1 MTMNNANKKKTK
13 YTSIGGQAL
22 IEGVMMRG
30 PKKTAMAVRSPD
42 GTVTVEDVNCPL
54 PSERPLVFKIPLLR
68 GMYSFFDSMRVGSKT
83 LMRSAELAGEAD
95 EDEELTPFEK
105 KLNDIFGE
113 KLFGV
118 LMTLAMIFGMGLAVL
133 LFFVVP
139 TACYTGLAKLFPVL
153 EGNILYRSVFE
164 GIFKIVIFVL
174 YIFLCTRMK
183 DMHRVFEYHGAEHKT
198 IFCYEAKQELTVENV
213 RKFKRFHPR
222 CGTSFLIV
230 MLIIGIV
237 VGFCIQTDVIWL
249 RTLIRLACL
258 PLVMGFGYEIIR
270 FCGKH
275 DNILTKILSAPGMWM
290 QHITTFEPSDDQ
302 IECAIA
308 AMKAVIPENTEGEI
322 V

>member
-1 MTMNNANKKKTK
+1 
-13 YTSIGGQAL
+13 
-22 IEGVMMRG
+22 MRG
-30 PKKTAMAVRSPD
+30 PQNTAMAVRSPKGD
-42 GTVTVEDVNCPL
+42 IVVENVNCPL
-54 PSERPLVFKIPLLR
+54 PSERPWIFKIPMLR
-68 GMYSFFDSMRVGSKT
+68 GIYSFFDSMRVGSKT
-83 LMRSAELAGEAD
+83 LMRSAELSGEAD
-95 EDEELTPFEK
+95 EEEELTPFEQ

-113 KLFGV
+113 KLFAA
-118 LMTLAMIFGMGLAVL
+118 MMSLAMVIGVAIAVL

-139 TACYTGLAKLFPVL
+139 TAAYTGLSFLFPVL
-153 EGNILYRSVFE
+153 KGNILLRSVFE
-164 GIFKIVIFVL
+164 GIFKIVMCVV

-183 DMHRVFEYHGAEHKT
+183 DMHRVFEYHGAEPKT

-213 RKFKRFHPR
+213 RRFRRFHPR

-237 VGFCIQTDVIWL
+237 IGFCIQVEAVWL
-249 RTLIRLACL
+249 RTLIRLCCL

-275 DNILTKILSAPGMWM
+275 DNLLTKILSAPGIWM

-308 AMKAVIPENTEGEI
+308 ALKAVIPENTEGEI

>member
-1 MTMNNANKKKTK
+1 
-13 YTSIGGQAL
+13 
-22 IEGVMMRG
+22 MMRG
-30 PKKTAMAVRSPD
+30 PKNTAMAVRTPE
-42 GTVTVEDVNCPL
+42 GKIEVENVSCPL
-54 PSERPLVFKIPLLR
+54 PSERPWIFKIPLLR

-83 LMRSAELAGEAD
+83 LMRSAELAGQAD
-95 EDEELTPFEK
+95 DEEVLTPFEK

-113 KLFGV
+113 KLFGA
-118 LMTLAMIFGMGLAVL
+118 LMTLAVFLGMAIAIF

-139 TACYTGLAKLFPVL
+139 TACYTGLSMLFPVL
-153 EGNILYRSVFE
+153 KGNILFRSVFE

-213 RKFKRFHPR
+213 RKFRRFHPR

-290 QHITTFEPSDDQ
+290 QHITTFEPDDGQ

-308 AMKAVIPENTEGEI
+308 AMKAVIPDDAGGEI

>member
-1 MTMNNANKKKTK
+1 
-13 YTSIGGQAL
+13 
-22 IEGVMMRG
+22 
-30 PKKTAMAVRSPD
+30 
-42 GTVTVEDVNCPL
+42 
-54 PSERPLVFKIPLLR
+54 
-68 GMYSFFDSMRVGSKT
+68 
-83 LMRSAELAGEAD
+83 MRSAELAGQAD
-95 EDEELTPFEK
+95 DEEELTPFEK

-113 KLFGV
+113 KLFGA
-118 LMTLAMIFGMGLAVL
+118 LMTLAVFLGMAIAIL

-139 TACYTGLAKLFPVL
+139 TACYTGLSMLFPVL
-153 EGNILYRSVFE
+153 KGNILFRSVFE

-213 RKFKRFHPR
+213 RKFRRFHPR

-290 QHITTFEPSDDQ
+290 QHITTFEPDDGQ

-308 AMKAVIPENTEGEI
+308 AMKAVIPDDAGGEI

>member
-1 MTMNNANKKKTK
+1 MSKKTKTK

-30 PKKTAMAVRSPD
+30 PKKTSIAVRTPD
-42 GTVTVEDVNCPL
+42 GRITVEDVKCPL
-54 PSERPLVFKIPLLR
+54 PSERPWIFKIPLLR
-68 GMYSFFDSMRVGSKT
+68 GMYSFFDSLRVGSRT
-83 LMRSAELAGEAD
+83 LMRSAELAGED
-95 EDEELTPFEK
+95 DGEEELTPFEQ
-105 KLNDIFGE
+105 KLNDLFGE

-118 LMTLAMIFGMGLAVL
+118 LMTCAMLLGMALAVL

-139 TACYTGLAKLFPVL
+139 TACYTGLSMLLSALK
-153 EGNILYRSVFE
+153 GNILYRSIFE
-164 GIFKIVIFVL
+164 GIFKIIIFVL

-213 RKFKRFHPR
+213 RKFRRFHPR

-275 DNILTKILSAPGMWM
+275 NNFLTKILSAPGLWM
-290 QHITTFEPSDDQ
+290 QRITTFEPDDSQ

-308 AMKAVIPENTEGEI
+308 AMKAVIPEDSEGEI

>member
-1 MTMNNANKKKTK
+1 MSKCDTKCKTK

-30 PKKTAMAVRSPD
+30 PQKTAMAVRSPS
-42 GTVTVEDVNCPL
+42 GEIVVEDVECQSPDQRPKWVKLPL
-54 PSERPLVFKIPLLR
+54 IR
-68 GMYSFFDSMRVGSKT
+68 GVYAFVDSMRVGSKT
-83 LMRSAELAGEAD
+83 LMRSAELAGEA
-95 EDEELTPFEK
+95 EEEELTPFEQ

-113 KLFGV
+113 KLFNALLTVAMFLGV
-118 LMTLAMIFGMGLAVL
+118 AMAVL

-139 TACYTGLAKLFPVL
+139 SGLYSGLAALLPFFK
-153 EGNILYRSVFE
+153 GNILARSVFE
-164 GIFKIVIFVL
+164 GIFKIVMFVL

-198 IFCYEAKQELTVENV
+198 IFCYEAKQELTVENI
-213 RKFKRFHPR
+213 RKFRRFHPR
-222 CGTSFLIV
+222 CGTSFIII
-230 MLIIGIV
+230 MLILGIV
-237 VGFCIQTDVIWL
+237 IGFCIQIDTVWL
-249 RTLIRLACL
+249 RTLVRLCCL
-258 PLVMGFGYEIIR
+258 PIVMGVGYEIIR

-275 DNILTKILSAPGMWM
+275 DNWLTRILSAPGLWM
-290 QHITTFEPSDDQ
+290 QRITTFEPSDDQ

>member
-1 MTMNNANKKKTK
+1 MSKKTKTK

-30 PKKTAMAVRSPD
+30 PKKTSIAVRTPD
-42 GTVTVEDVNCPL
+42 GRITVEDVKCPL
-54 PSERPLVFKIPLLR
+54 PSERPWIFKIPLLR
-68 GMYSFFDSMRVGSKT
+68 GMYSFFDSLRVGSRT
-83 LMRSAELAGEAD
+83 LMRSAELAGED
-95 EDEELTPFEK
+95 DGEEELTPFEQ
-105 KLNDIFGE
+105 KLNNLFGE

-118 LMTLAMIFGMGLAVL
+118 LMTCAMLLGMALAVL

-139 TACYTGLAKLFPVL
+139 TACYTGLSMLLPALK
-153 EGNILYRSVFE
+153 GNILYRSIFE
-164 GIFKIVIFVL
+164 GIFKIIIFVL
-174 YIFLCTRMK
+174 YIFLCTCMK

-213 RKFKRFHPR
+213 RKFRRFHPR

-275 DNILTKILSAPGMWM
+275 DNFLTKILSAPGLWM
-290 QHITTFEPSDDQ
+290 QRITTFEPDDSQ

-308 AMKAVIPENTEGEI
+308 AMKAVIPEDSEGEI

>member
-1 MTMNNANKKKTK
+1 MSKKNKKTK

-30 PKKTAMAVRSPD
+30 PKNTAMAVRTPD
-42 GTVTVEDVNCPL
+42 GEITVENVKCPL
-54 PSERPLVFKIPLLR
+54 PSDRPWIFKIPLLR

-95 EDEELTPFEK
+95 EEEELSPFEQ
-105 KLNDIFGE
+105 KLNKIFGE

-118 LMTLAMIFGMGLAVL
+118 LMTLAMVLGMAIAVL
-133 LFFVVP
+133 LFLWLP
-139 TACYTGLAKLFPVL
+139 SACYKGLALLLPALK
-153 EGNILYRSVFE
+153 GKILYQSIFE
-164 GIFKIVIFVL
+164 GVFKIVIFVL

-213 RKFKRFHPR
+213 RKFRRFHPR

-237 VGFCIQTDVIWL
+237 VGFCIRTDVLWL

-258 PLVMGFGYEIIR
+258 PLIMGFGYEIIR

-275 DNILTKILSAPGMWM
+275 DNILTKILSAPGLWM
-290 QHITTFEPSDDQ
+290 QRITTFEPDDSQ

-308 AMKAVIPENTEGEI
+308 AMKAVIPEDSEGEI

>member
-1 MTMNNANKKKTK
+1 MSKTKTKTK

-30 PKKTAMAVRSPD
+30 PRKTSMAVRSPS
-42 GTVTVEDVNCPL
+42 GEIIVEDVEQRSIGDAPKIL
-54 PSERPLVFKIPLLR
+54 KIPLIR
-68 GMYSFFDSMRVGSKT
+68 GVYAFIDSMRIGSKT
-83 LMRSAELAGEAD
+83 LMRSAELAGEGD
-95 EDEELTPFEK
+95 EDEELSPFEQ
-105 KLNDIFGE
+105 KLYDLFGE
-113 KLFGV
+113 KLFNVLLSFSMVLGV
-118 LMTLAMIFGMGLAVL
+118 AVAVL

-139 TACYTGLAKLFPVL
+139 SALYSGLSALVPVL
-153 EGNILYRSVFE
+153 KGNLLARSIFE
-164 GIFKIVIFVL
+164 GVFKIVMFVL

-198 IFCYEAKQELTVENV
+198 IFCYEAKQELTVENI

-222 CGTSFLIV
+222 CGTSFIII
-230 MLIIGIV
+230 MLILGIV
-237 VGFCIQTDVIWL
+237 IGLCIRVETVWL
-249 RTLIRLACL
+249 RTLIRLCCL
-258 PLVMGFGYEIIR
+258 PVVMGVGYEIIR

-275 DNILTKILSAPGMWM
+275 DNLLTKILSAPGMWM

-308 AMKAVIPENTEGEI
+308 AMKAVIPENSEGEI

>member
-1 MTMNNANKKKTK
+1 
-13 YTSIGGQAL
+13 
-22 IEGVMMRG
+22 MMRG
-30 PKKTAMAVRSPD
+30 PKKTSIAVRTPD
-42 GTVTVEDVNCPL
+42 GRITVEDVKCPL
-54 PSERPLVFKIPLLR
+54 PSERPWIFKIPLLR
-68 GMYSFFDSMRVGSKT
+68 GMYSFFDSLRVGSRT
-83 LMRSAELAGEAD
+83 LMRSAELAGED
-95 EDEELTPFEK
+95 DGEEELTPFEQ
-105 KLNDIFGE
+105 KLNNLFGE

-118 LMTLAMIFGMGLAVL
+118 LMTCAMLLGMALAVL

-139 TACYTGLAKLFPVL
+139 TACYTGLSMLLPALK
-153 EGNILYRSVFE
+153 GNILYRSIFE
-164 GIFKIVIFVL
+164 GIFKIIIFVL

-213 RKFKRFHPR
+213 RKFRRFHPR

-275 DNILTKILSAPGMWM
+275 DNFLTKILSAPGLWM
-290 QHITTFEPSDDQ
+290 QRITTFEPDDSQ

-308 AMKAVIPENTEGEI
+308 AMKAVIPEDSEGEI

>member
-1 MTMNNANKKKTK
+1 MSKDKKTKTK

-30 PKKTAMAVRSPD
+30 PKNTAMAVRSPD
-42 GTVTVEDVNCPL
+42 GSIQVENVDCPL
-54 PSERPLVFKIPLLR
+54 PSERPSVFKIPLLR

-95 EDEELTPFEK
+95 EELSPFEQ

-113 KLFGV
+113 KLFGA
-118 LMTLAMIFGMGLAVL
+118 LMTLAMVLGMGLAIL

-153 EGNILYRSVFE
+153 EGNILWRSVFE
-164 GIFKIVIFVL
+164 GVFKIVIFVL

-183 DMHRVFEYHGAEHKT
+183 NMHRVFEYHGAEHKT

-213 RKFKRFHPR
+213 RKFRRFHPR

-275 DNILTKILSAPGMWM
+275 DNLLTKILSAPGMWM

>member
-1 MTMNNANKKKTK
+1 MSKTKPK

-22 IEGVMMRG
+22 IEGIMMRG
-30 PKKTAMAVRSPD
+30 PLKTAMAVRSPD
-42 GTVTVEDVNCPL
+42 GEIVVEDVECKST
-54 PSERPLVFKIPLLR
+54 SERPSIFKLPLLR
-68 GMYSFFDSMRVGSKT
+68 GIYGFIDSMALGSKT

-95 EDEELTPFEK
+95 EEEELSPFEQ

-113 KLFGV
+113 KLFNIIMTIAMV
-118 LMTLAMIFGMGLAVL
+118 LGFGIAIL
-133 LFFVVP
+133 LFFVAP
-139 TACYTGLAKLFPVL
+139 SAIYSGLAMLLPVL
-153 EGNILYRSVFE
+153 KGNILLRSIFE
-164 GIFKIVIFVL
+164 GVFKIVMFIL

-183 DMHRVFEYHGAEHKT
+183 EMHRVFEYHGAEHKT

-222 CGTSFLIV
+222 CGTSFLII
-230 MLIIGIV
+230 MLILGIV
-237 VGFCIQTDVIWL
+237 LGLCIQVETVWL
-249 RTLIRLACL
+249 RTIIRLCCL
-258 PLVMGFGYEIIR
+258 PLVMGIGYEIIR

-275 DNILTKILSAPGMWM
+275 DNWLTRILSAPGMWM

-308 AMKAVIPENTEGEI
+308 AIKAVIPENSEGEI

>member
-1 MTMNNANKKKTK
+1 
-13 YTSIGGQAL
+13 
-22 IEGVMMRG
+22 MMRG
-30 PKKTAMAVRSPD
+30 PMKTAMAVRSPE
-42 GTVTVEDVNCPL
+42 GKITVEDVSCPL
-54 PSERPLVFKIPLLR
+54 PSERPWIFKLPLLR
-68 GMYSFFDSMRVGSKT
+68 GMYSFIDSMRIGSKT
-83 LMRSAELAGEAD
+83 LMRSAELAGEV
-95 EDEELTPFEK
+95 EEEEELTPFEQ

-113 KLFGV
+113 KLFGL
-118 LMTLAMIFGMGLAVL
+118 LMTAAMVLGMALAVL

-139 TACYTGLAKLFPVL
+139 TACYTGLSVLFPAL
-153 EGNILYRSVFE
+153 KGNILLRSVFE
-164 GIFKIVIFVL
+164 GVFKIVMFVL

-198 IFCYEAKQELTVENV
+198 IFCYEARQELTVENV
-213 RKFKRFHPR
+213 RRFRRFHPR

-237 VGFCIQTDVIWL
+237 VGFCIQTDTVWL

-275 DNILTKILSAPGMWM
+275 YNLLTRILSAPGMWM

>member
-1 MTMNNANKKKTK
+1 MSKKTKTK
-13 YTSIGGQAL
+13 YTPIGGQAL

-30 PKKTAMAVRSPD
+30 PKKTSIAVRTPD
-42 GTVTVEDVNCPL
+42 GRITVEDVKCPL
-54 PSERPLVFKIPLLR
+54 PSERPWIFKIPLLR
-68 GMYSFFDSMRVGSKT
+68 GMYSFFDSLRVGSRT
-83 LMRSAELAGEAD
+83 LMRSAELAGED
-95 EDEELTPFEK
+95 DGEEELTPFEQ
-105 KLNDIFGE
+105 KLNNLFGE

-118 LMTLAMIFGMGLAVL
+118 LMTCAMLLGMALAVL

-139 TACYTGLAKLFPVL
+139 TACYTGLSMLLPALK
-153 EGNILYRSVFE
+153 GNILYRSIFE
-164 GIFKIVIFVL
+164 GIFKIIIFVL

-213 RKFKRFHPR
+213 RKFRRFHPR

-275 DNILTKILSAPGMWM
+275 DNFLTKILSAPGLWM
-290 QHITTFEPSDDQ
+290 QRITTFEPDDSQ

-308 AMKAVIPENTEGEI
+308 AMKAVIPEDSEGEI

>member
-1 MTMNNANKKKTK
+1 MSKSKTKTK

-30 PKKTAMAVRSPD
+30 PEKTCLAVRQPNGSI
-42 GTVTVEDVNCPL
+42 VVEDVPAKS
-54 PSERPLVFKIPLLR
+54 PADRPAVFKIPLLR
-68 GMYSFFDSMRVGSKT
+68 GVYAFIDSMRVGSKS
-83 LMRSAELAGEAD
+83 LMRSAELAGED
-95 EDEELTPFEK
+95 ESEQLSPWEQ

-113 KLFGV
+113 QLFGALLTV
-118 LMTLAMIFGMGLAVL
+118 SMIVGVAVAIL

-139 TACYTGLAKLFPVL
+139 SSLYSWLATFLPFL
-153 EGNILYRSVFE
+153 RGNILARSVFE
-164 GIFKIVIFVL
+164 GVMKIILFVL

-230 MLIIGIV
+230 MLILGIV
-237 VGFCIQTDVIWL
+237 IGFCIQIETVWL
-249 RTLIRLACL
+249 RTLVRLCCL
-258 PLVMGFGYEIIR
+258 PIVMGVGYEIIR

-275 DNILTKILSAPGMWM
+275 DNLLTKILSAPGMWM

-308 AMKAVIPENTEGEI
+308 AIKAVIPANTEGEI

>member
-1 MTMNNANKKKTK
+1 MSKKTKTK

-30 PKKTAMAVRSPD
+30 PKKTSIAVRTPD
-42 GTVTVEDVNCPL
+42 GRITVEDVKCPL
-54 PSERPLVFKIPLLR
+54 PSERPWIFKIPLLR
-68 GMYSFFDSMRVGSKT
+68 GMYSFFDSLRVGSRT
-83 LMRSAELAGEAD
+83 LMRSAELAGED
-95 EDEELTPFEK
+95 DGEEELTPFEQ
-105 KLNDIFGE
+105 KLNDLFGE

-118 LMTLAMIFGMGLAVL
+118 LMTCAMLLGMALAVL

-139 TACYTGLAKLFPVL
+139 TACYTGLSMLLPALK
-153 EGNILYRSVFE
+153 GNILYRSIFE
-164 GIFKIVIFVL
+164 GIFKIIIFVL

-213 RKFKRFHPR
+213 RKFRRFHPR

-270 FCGKH
+270 LCGKH
-275 DNILTKILSAPGMWM
+275 DNFLTKILSAPGLWM
-290 QHITTFEPSDDQ
+290 QRITTFEPDDSQ

-308 AMKAVIPENTEGEI
+308 AMKAVIPEDSEGEI

>member
-1 MTMNNANKKKTK
+1 MSKKNKTK

-30 PKKTAMAVRSPD
+30 PKNTAMAVRGPKGD
-42 GTVTVEDVNCPL
+42 IVVENVNCTL
-54 PSERPLVFKIPLLR
+54 PADRPWIFKIPMLR
-68 GMYSFFDSMRVGSKT
+68 GIYSFFDSMKVGSKT
-83 LMRSAELAGEAD
+83 LMRSAELSGEV
-95 EDEELTPFEK
+95 EEEEELTPFEQ
-105 KLNDIFGE
+105 KLNKIFGE
-113 KLFGV
+113 KLFGA
-118 LMTLAMIFGMGLAVL
+118 LMTLAMLLGVAIAVL
-133 LFFVVP
+133 LFMFVP
-139 TACYTGLAKLFPVL
+139 TASYTGLAMLFPKL
-153 EGNILYRSVFE
+153 DGDTPTHLLMRSVFE
-164 GIFKIVIFVL
+164 GVMKILIFVV

-213 RKFKRFHPR
+213 RQFRRFHPR

-237 VGFCIQTDVIWL
+237 VGLCIPIKEPLL
-249 RTLIRLACL
+249 RTLIRLCCL

-275 DNILTKILSAPGMWM
+275 DNLLTKILSAPGMWM

-308 AMKAVIPENTEGEI
+308 ALKAVIPDNTEGEI

>member
-1 MTMNNANKKKTK
+1 MSKKNKTK

-30 PKKTAMAVRSPD
+30 PKNTAMAVRSPD
-42 GTVTVEDVNCPL
+42 GEIVVENVKCPL
-54 PSERPLVFKIPLLR
+54 PSERPWIFKIPLLR
-68 GMYSFFDSMRVGSKT
+68 GMYSFFDSLRIGSKT

-95 EDEELTPFEK
+95 EEEELTPFEQ
-105 KLNDIFGE
+105 KLNKIFGE

-118 LMTLAMIFGMGLAVL
+118 LMTLAMVLGMALAVL

-139 TACYTGLAKLFPVL
+139 TACYTGLSMLLPALK
-153 EGNILYRSVFE
+153 GNILYRSIFE
-164 GIFKIVIFVL
+164 GVFKIIIFIL

-183 DMHRVFEYHGAEHKT
+183 DMLRVFEYHGAEHKT

-213 RKFKRFHPR
+213 RKFRRFHPR

-258 PLVMGFGYEIIR
+258 PLIMGFGYEIIR

-275 DNILTKILSAPGMWM
+275 DNLLTKILSAPGLWM

-308 AMKAVIPENTEGEI
+308 AMKAVIPQDSEGEI

>member
-1 MTMNNANKKKTK
+1 MSNSKKQKTK

-30 PKKTAMAVRSPD
+30 PKNTAMAVRTPE
-42 GTVTVEDVNCPL
+42 GKIEVENVSCPL
-54 PSERPLVFKIPLLR
+54 PSERPWIFKIPLLR

-83 LMRSAELAGEAD
+83 LMRSAELAGQAD
-95 EDEELTPFEK
+95 DEEVLTPFEK

-113 KLFGV
+113 KLFGA
-118 LMTLAMIFGMGLAVL
+118 LMTLAVFLGMAIAIL

-139 TACYTGLAKLFPVL
+139 TACYTGLSMLFPVL
-153 EGNILYRSVFE
+153 KGNILFRSVFE

-213 RKFKRFHPR
+213 RKFRRFHPR

-290 QHITTFEPSDDQ
+290 QHITTFEPDDGQ

-308 AMKAVIPENTEGEI
+308 AMKAVIPDDAGGEI

>member
-1 MTMNNANKKKTK
+1 MSKTKTK

-22 IEGVMMRG
+22 IEGIMMRG
-30 PKKTAMAVRSPD
+30 PLKTAMAVRSPE
-42 GTVTVEDVNCPL
+42 GEIVVEDVECKSVSQR
-54 PSERPLVFKIPLLR
+54 PSIFKLPLLR
-68 GMYSFFDSMRVGSKT
+68 GIYGFIDSMALGSKT

-95 EDEELTPFEK
+95 DEEELTPFEQ

-113 KLFGV
+113 KLFNIIMTIAMV
-118 LMTLAMIFGMGLAVL
+118 LGFGLAIL
-133 LFFVVP
+133 LFFVAP
-139 TACYTGLAKLFPVL
+139 SAIYSGLAMLLPALK
-153 EGNILYRSVFE
+153 GNILLRSIFE
-164 GIFKIVIFVL
+164 GVFKIVMFIL

-183 DMHRVFEYHGAEHKT
+183 EMHRVFEYHGAEHKT

-222 CGTSFLIV
+222 CGTSFLII
-230 MLIIGIV
+230 MLILGIV
-237 VGFCIQTDVIWL
+237 LGMCIQIETVWL
-249 RTLIRLACL
+249 RTIIRLCCL
-258 PLVMGFGYEIIR
+258 PLVMGIGYEVIR

-275 DNILTKILSAPGMWM
+275 DNLLTKILSAPGMWM

-308 AMKAVIPENTEGEI
+308 AIKAVIPENSEGEI

>member
-1 MTMNNANKKKTK
+1 MSKTKPK

-22 IEGVMMRG
+22 IEGIMMRG
-30 PKKTAMAVRSPD
+30 PLKTAMAVRSPD
-42 GTVTVEDVNCPL
+42 GEIIVEDVECKSVSQR
-54 PSERPLVFKIPLLR
+54 PSIFKLPLLR
-68 GMYSFFDSMRVGSKT
+68 GIYGFIDSMALGSKT

-95 EDEELTPFEK
+95 EEEELTPFEQ

-113 KLFGV
+113 KLFNIIMTIAMV
-118 LMTLAMIFGMGLAVL
+118 LGFGIAIL
-133 LFFVVP
+133 LFFVAP
-139 TACYTGLAKLFPVL
+139 SAIYSGLAMLLPVL
-153 EGNILYRSVFE
+153 KGNILLRSIFE
-164 GIFKIVIFVL
+164 GVFKIVMFIL

-183 DMHRVFEYHGAEHKT
+183 EMHRVFEYHGAEHKT

-222 CGTSFLIV
+222 CGTSFLII
-230 MLIIGIV
+230 MLILGIV
-237 VGFCIQTDVIWL
+237 LGLCIQVETVWL
-249 RTLIRLACL
+249 RTIIRLCCL
-258 PLVMGFGYEIIR
+258 PLVMGIGYEIIR

-275 DNILTKILSAPGMWM
+275 DNWLTRILSAPGMWM

-308 AMKAVIPENTEGEI
+308 AIKAVIPENSEGEI

>member
-1 MTMNNANKKKTK
+1 MSNKGKKK

-30 PKKTAMAVRSPD
+30 PKNTAMAVRSPE
-42 GTVTVEDVNCPL
+42 GEIVVENVKCPL
-54 PSERPLVFKIPLLR
+54 PSDRPGIFKIPLLR
-68 GMYSFFDSMRVGSKT
+68 GMYSFFDSLRVGSKT
-83 LMRSAELAGEAD
+83 RMRS
-95 EDEELTPFEK
+95 TPFEQ
-105 KLNDIFGE
+105 KLNNIFGE
-113 KLFGV
+113 KLFGF
-118 LMTLAMIFGMGLAVL
+118 LMTLAMVLGMALAIL

-139 TACYTGLAKLFPVL
+139 TACYTGLSMLFPVL
-153 EGNILYRSVFE
+153 KGNILYRSVFE

-275 DNILTKILSAPGMWM
+275 DNLLTRILSAPGMLM

-308 AMKAVIPENTEGEI
+308 AMKAVIPKDSEGEI

>member
-1 MTMNNANKKKTK
+1 MSKTKPK

-22 IEGVMMRG
+22 IEGIMMRG
-30 PKKTAMAVRSPD
+30 PLKTAMAVRSPE
-42 GTVTVEDVNCPL
+42 GEIIVEDVECKSVSQR
-54 PSERPLVFKIPLLR
+54 PSIFKLPLLR
-68 GMYSFFDSMRVGSKT
+68 GIYGFIDSMALGSKT

-95 EDEELTPFEK
+95 EEEELTAFEQ

-113 KLFGV
+113 KLFNIIMTIAMV
-118 LMTLAMIFGMGLAVL
+118 LGFGIAIL
-133 LFFVVP
+133 LFFVAP
-139 TACYTGLAKLFPVL
+139 SAIYSGLAMLLPVL
-153 EGNILYRSVFE
+153 KGNILLRSIFE
-164 GIFKIVIFVL
+164 GVFKIVMFIL

-183 DMHRVFEYHGAEHKT
+183 EMHRVFEYHGAEHKT

-222 CGTSFLIV
+222 CGTSFLII
-230 MLIIGIV
+230 MLILGIV
-237 VGFCIQTDVIWL
+237 LGLCIQVETVWL
-249 RTLIRLACL
+249 RTIIRLCCL
-258 PLVMGFGYEIIR
+258 PLVMGIGYEIIR

-275 DNILTKILSAPGMWM
+275 DNWLTRILSAPGMWM

-308 AMKAVIPENTEGEI
+308 AIKAVIPENSEGEI

>member
-1 MTMNNANKKKTK
+1 MSKNKKNK

-30 PKKTAMAVRSPD
+30 PQNTAMAVRSPKGD
-42 GTVTVEDVNCPL
+42 IVVENVNCPL
-54 PSERPLVFKIPLLR
+54 PSERPWIFKIPMLR
-68 GMYSFFDSMRVGSKT
+68 GIYSFFDSMRVGSKT
-83 LMRSAELAGEAD
+83 LMRSAELSGEAD
-95 EDEELTPFEK
+95 EEEELTPFEQ

-113 KLFGV
+113 KLFAA
-118 LMTLAMIFGMGLAVL
+118 MMSLAMVIGVAIAVL

-139 TACYTGLAKLFPVL
+139 TAAYTGLSFLFPVL
-153 EGNILYRSVFE
+153 KGNILLRSVFE
-164 GIFKIVIFVL
+164 GIFKIVMFVV

-213 RKFKRFHPR
+213 RRFRRFHPR

-237 VGFCIQTDVIWL
+237 IGFCIQVEAVWL
-249 RTLIRLACL
+249 RTLIRLCCL

-275 DNILTKILSAPGMWM
+275 DNLLTKILSAPGIWM

-308 AMKAVIPENTEGEI
+308 ALKAVIPENTEGEI

>member
-1 MTMNNANKKKTK
+1 MSKKNKTK

-30 PKKTAMAVRSPD
+30 PKNTAMAVRSPD
-42 GTVTVEDVNCPL
+42 GEIVVENVKCPL
-54 PSERPLVFKIPLLR
+54 PSERPWIFKIPLLR
-68 GMYSFFDSMRVGSKT
+68 GMYSFFDSLRIGSKT

-95 EDEELTPFEK
+95 EEEELTPFEQ
-105 KLNDIFGE
+105 KLNKIFGE

-118 LMTLAMIFGMGLAVL
+118 LMTLAMVLGMALAVL

-139 TACYTGLAKLFPVL
+139 TACYTGLSMLQPALK
-153 EGNILYRSVFE
+153 GNVLYRSIFE
-164 GIFKIVIFVL
+164 GVFKIIIFIL

-213 RKFKRFHPR
+213 RKFRRFHPR

-237 VGFCIQTDVIWL
+237 VGFCIQTDAILL

-258 PLVMGFGYEIIR
+258 PLIMGFGYEIIR

-275 DNILTKILSAPGMWM
+275 DNLLTKILSAPGLWM

-308 AMKAVIPENTEGEI
+308 AMKAVIPQDSEGEI

>member
-1 MTMNNANKKKTK
+1 MSKKNKTK

-30 PKKTAMAVRSPD
+30 PKNTAMAVRSPD
-42 GTVTVEDVNCPL
+42 GEIVVENVKCPL
-54 PSERPLVFKIPLLR
+54 PSERPWIFKIPLLR
-68 GMYSFFDSMRVGSKT
+68 GMYSFFDSLRIGSKT

-95 EDEELTPFEK
+95 EEEELTPFEQ
-105 KLNDIFGE
+105 KLNKIFGE

-118 LMTLAMIFGMGLAVL
+118 LMTLAMVLGMALAVL

-139 TACYTGLAKLFPVL
+139 TACYTGLSMLLPALK
-153 EGNILYRSVFE
+153 GNILYRSIFE
-164 GIFKIVIFVL
+164 GVFKIIIFIL
-174 YIFLCTRMK
+174 YIFLCTHMK

-213 RKFKRFHPR
+213 RKFRRFHPR

-237 VGFCIQTDVIWL
+237 VGFCIQTDAILL

-258 PLVMGFGYEIIR
+258 PLIMGFGYEIIR

-275 DNILTKILSAPGMWM
+275 DNLLTKILSAPGLWM

-308 AMKAVIPENTEGEI
+308 AMKAVIPQDSEGEI

>member
-1 MTMNNANKKKTK
+1 MSKKNKTK

-30 PKKTAMAVRSPD
+30 PKNTAMAVRSPD
-42 GTVTVEDVNCPL
+42 GEIVVENVKCPL
-54 PSERPLVFKIPLLR
+54 PSERPWIFKIPLLR
-68 GMYSFFDSMRVGSKT
+68 GMYSFFDSLRIGSKT

-95 EDEELTPFEK
+95 EEEELTPFEQ
-105 KLNDIFGE
+105 KLNKIFGE

-118 LMTLAMIFGMGLAVL
+118 LMTLAMVLGMALAVL

-139 TACYTGLAKLFPVL
+139 TACYTGLSMLLPALK
-153 EGNILYRSVFE
+153 GNILYRSIFE
-164 GIFKIVIFVL
+164 GVFKIIIFIL

-213 RKFKRFHPR
+213 RKFRRFHPR

-237 VGFCIQTDVIWL
+237 VGFCIQTDAILL

-258 PLVMGFGYEIIR
+258 PLIMGFGYEIIR

-275 DNILTKILSAPGMWM
+275 DNLLTKILSAPGLWM

-308 AMKAVIPENTEGEI
+308 AMKAVIPQDSEGEI

>member
-1 MTMNNANKKKTK
+1 MSKKTK
-13 YTSIGGQAL
+13 TQYTSIGGQAL

-30 PKKTAMAVRSPD
+30 PKKTSIAVRTPD
-42 GTVTVEDVNCPL
+42 GRITVEDVKCPL
-54 PSERPLVFKIPLLR
+54 PSERPWIFKIPLLR
-68 GMYSFFDSMRVGSKT
+68 GMYSFFDSLRVGSRT
-83 LMRSAELAGEAD
+83 LMRSAELAGED
-95 EDEELTPFEK
+95 DGEEELTPFEQ
-105 KLNDIFGE
+105 KLNDLFGE

-118 LMTLAMIFGMGLAVL
+118 LMTCAMLLGMALAVL

-139 TACYTGLAKLFPVL
+139 TACYTGLSILLPALK
-153 EGNILYRSVFE
+153 GNILYRSIFE
-164 GIFKIVIFVL
+164 GIFKIIIFVL

-213 RKFKRFHPR
+213 RKFRRFHPR

-275 DNILTKILSAPGMWM
+275 DNFLTKILSAPGLWM
-290 QHITTFEPSDDQ
+290 QRITTFEPDDSQ

-308 AMKAVIPENTEGEI
+308 AMKAVIPEDSEGEI

>member
-1 MTMNNANKKKTK
+1 MSKKNKTK

-30 PKKTAMAVRSPD
+30 PKNTAMAVRSPD
-42 GTVTVEDVNCPL
+42 GEIVVENVKCPL
-54 PSERPLVFKIPLLR
+54 PSERPWIFKIPLLR
-68 GMYSFFDSMRVGSKT
+68 GMYSFFDSLRIGSKT

-95 EDEELTPFEK
+95 EEEELTPFEQ
-105 KLNDIFGE
+105 KLNKIFGE

-118 LMTLAMIFGMGLAVL
+118 LMTLAMVLGMALAVL

-139 TACYTGLAKLFPVL
+139 TACYTGLSMLLPALK
-153 EGNILYRSVFE
+153 GNILYRSIFE
-164 GIFKIVIFVL
+164 GVFKIIIFIL

-213 RKFKRFHPR
+213 HKFRRFHPR

-258 PLVMGFGYEIIR
+258 PLIMGFGYEIIR

-290 QHITTFEPSDDQ
+290 QHITTFEPDDSQ

-308 AMKAVIPENTEGEI
+308 AMKAVIPEDTEGEI

>member
-1 MTMNNANKKKTK
+1 MSKKTKTK

-30 PKKTAMAVRSPD
+30 PKKTSIAVRTPD
-42 GTVTVEDVNCPL
+42 GRITVEDVKCPL
-54 PSERPLVFKIPLLR
+54 PSERPWIFKIPLLR
-68 GMYSFFDSMRVGSKT
+68 GMYSFFDSLRVGSRT
-83 LMRSAELAGEAD
+83 LMRSAELAGED
-95 EDEELTPFEK
+95 DGEEELTPFEQ
-105 KLNDIFGE
+105 KLNDLFGE

-118 LMTLAMIFGMGLAVL
+118 LMTCAMLLGMALAVL

-139 TACYTGLAKLFPVL
+139 TACYTGLSMLLPALK
-153 EGNILYRSVFE
+153 GNILYRSIFE
-164 GIFKIVIFVL
+164 GIFKIIIFVL

-213 RKFKRFHPR
+213 RKFRRFHPR

-275 DNILTKILSAPGMWM
+275 NNFLTKILSAPGLWM
-290 QHITTFEPSDDQ
+290 QRITTFEPDDSQ

-308 AMKAVIPENTEGEI
+308 AMKAVIPEDSEGEI

>member
-1 MTMNNANKKKTK
+1 MSNSKKQKTK

-30 PKKTAMAVRSPD
+30 PKNTAMAVRTPE
-42 GTVTVEDVNCPL
+42 GKIEVENVSCPL
-54 PSERPLVFKIPLLR
+54 PSERPWIFKIPLLR

-83 LMRSAELAGEAD
+83 LMRSAELAGQAD
-95 EDEELTPFEK
+95 DEEELTPFEK

-113 KLFGV
+113 KLFGA
-118 LMTLAMIFGMGLAVL
+118 LMTLAVFLGMAIAIL

-139 TACYTGLAKLFPVL
+139 TACYTGLSMLFPVL
-153 EGNILYRSVFE
+153 KGNILFRSVFE

-213 RKFKRFHPR
+213 RKFRRFHPR

-290 QHITTFEPSDDQ
+290 QHITTFEPDDGQ

-308 AMKAVIPENTEGEI
+308 AMKAVIPDDAGGEI